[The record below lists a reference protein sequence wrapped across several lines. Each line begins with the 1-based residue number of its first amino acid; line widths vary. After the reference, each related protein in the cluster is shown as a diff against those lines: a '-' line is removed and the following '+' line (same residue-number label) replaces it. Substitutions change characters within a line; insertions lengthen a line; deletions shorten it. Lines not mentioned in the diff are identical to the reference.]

1 MEKIFKKSLALV
13 LSAALCLTALV
24 GCLTVSA
31 EGASATVTVGSVEV
45 NSDATTAT
53 VPVTITA
60 TGDGIAA
67 AMFELKVDTTKI
79 NLSGLW
85 EDIATN
91 IKTESDSIGINVS
104 VSNDG
109 DNVTTVASEDVYR
122 FIVEGVDPTSGEN
135 VSIKQFTNASF
146 DLTFNIASGVT
157 GENAIEFVNDT
168 HAQACNAGTFNIETG
183 KYDGSDEALVPLTG
197 TNGKVTVKAA
207 STEPVWNDSLKDKIY
222 SLRMFIS
229 NTFGFEFTVYLNN
242 VDYDDFELVVSKKE
256 FNAQYAYTGN
266 NIVTTFK
273 KSDCRSD
280 SYPNMHLY
288 YFNYSGIAM
297 YEMSLDITYSLY
309 IIKDGVKVSYYT
321 YDPATLS
328 QKANTY
334 YTENA
339 SNATKKAFAVDLL
352 NLGTAA
358 QVYFANKN
366 GTDANTPLKDFALP
380 NAAITGETGTD
391 YGTLTEIEGTRDP
404 AITTQLQLLTSP
416 SFWYTINLSTAGY
429 KTPADLTFTASY
441 YSKATSET
449 ISRVV
454 NGSDLTEDEGR
465 YGSYGLYYFGFP
477 NVALYDSDKVV
488 TLTIAATDGTTWTHE
503 YSVESFLS
511 TVVNTATGQQG
522 DLYKA
527 VASFTASC
535 HNFWPDY

>member
-146 DLTFNIASGVT
+146 DLTFNIASGAT

-183 KYDGSDEALVPLTG
+183 KYIGDEKPFTLTG
-197 TNGKVTVKAA
+197 TNGAVTIKAA
-207 STEPVWNDSLKDKIY
+207 STEPVIGVADVNWNASSLAAYHKFNINSFAYDKD
-222 SLRMFIS
+222 
-229 NTFGFEFTVYLNN
+229 YL
-242 VDYDDFELVVSKKE
+242 
-256 FNAQYAYTGN
+256 
-266 NIVTTFK
+266 I
-273 KSDCRSD
+273 RS
-280 SYPNMHLY
+280 
-288 YFNYSGIAM
+288 A
-297 YEMSLDITYSLY
+297 
-309 IIKDGVKVSYYT
+309 YYT
-321 YDPATLS
+321 SISAGKDISYKFIVKGNGFCVEWGDTKLLSRTGAATLS
-328 QKANTY
+328 NLSIANIAYEMTFQLVISYTDASDVQHIDYSEVYTADSRAKIAAISNDKSAALVSLIDTWKSVDTQGFVSVDKPGEAKTFDMTADVTGEADVNWNSTQAALVAAHYVTVSDFKYSKDYLIRGTY
-334 YTENA
+334 YNSLASMNVIASGFIVTGQGFNVQWENEGLISRTGA
-339 SNATKKAFAVDLL
+339 ATL
-352 NLGTAA
+352 
-358 QVYFANKN
+358 
-366 GTDANTPLKDFALP
+366 
-380 NAAITGETGTD
+380 
-391 YGTLTEIEGTRDP
+391 
-404 AITTQLQLLTSP
+404 S
-416 SFWYTINLSTAGY
+416 NLSVFNVSGDMTWKLYIKYIDADG
-429 KTPADLTFTASY
+429 KTHID
-441 YSKATSET
+441 YSSVDTNYITKLNNGGALSSESAEA
-449 ISRVV
+449 I
-454 NGSDLTEDEGR
+454 DA
-465 YGSYGLYYFGFP
+465 F
-477 NVALYDSDKVV
+477 K
-488 TLTIAATDGTTWTHE
+488 
-503 YSVESFLS
+503 SFYELWS
-511 TVVNTATGQQG
+511 AQ
-522 DLYKA
+522 
-527 VASFTASC
+527 
-535 HNFWPDY
+535 